1 MAHRIDN
8 PKDKPEGKLITGVI
22 LAGGQGR
29 RMQGADKGLVVLG
42 ESEMVAWVIDILR
55 PGVEE
60 IIVNANRNLALYEK
74 FGVRVVSDSLQ
85 GYQGPLAGFEAGLAA
100 AQTPWVYT
108 CPCDSPMQSPE
119 LLPHMYRC
127 VVEQQADIGV
137 AFDGERTHP
146 VFSIL
151 RTELLQSLRDYLS
164 SGERKIDKWFALHN
178 LVTVDCSQFAQSFVN
193 INTEGELKQAGSM
206 EGLSGN

>member
-85 GYQGPLAGFEAGLAA
+85 G
-100 AQTPWVYT
+100 
-108 CPCDSPMQSPE
+108 
-119 LLPHMYRC
+119 
-127 VVEQQADIGV
+127 I
-137 AFDGERTHP
+137 
-146 VFSIL
+146 
-151 RTELLQSLRDYLS
+151 
-164 SGERKIDKWFALHN
+164 SGSTGRI
-178 LVTVDCSQFAQSFVN
+178 
-193 INTEGELKQAGSM
+193 
-206 EGLSGN
+206 